1 MPFPFTPEQQA
12 EQLRKPHGEGAE
24 AIAAYMRELN
34 GALYAHVF
42 KLLLP
47 EKEKQLLEIGFGEG
61 LVPEILYQQNKSL
74 HYNGIDFSYE
84 MVAMAASKNIPGA
97 RFLFGEVAAMPF
109 TDQTFDVC
117 FGINVV
123 YFWEN
128 PEKELAEIMR
138 VLKPGGMLML
148 GYRPK
153 TYMQA
158 IPFTQFGFTLYEISD
173 LEELLSK
180 HGFEKITTQTEEE
193 PDRIIAGKI
202 QPMQHAVIEAYK
214 PG

>member
-34 GALYAHVF
+34 GALYAHVV

-84 MVAMAASKNIPGA
+84 MVAMATSKNIPGA
-97 RFLFGEVAAMPF
+97 RFLLGEVATMPF

-123 YFWEN
+123 YLWEN

>member
-34 GALYAHVF
+34 GALYAHVV

-97 RFLFGEVAAMPF
+97 RFLLGEVAAMPF